1 MYAIPI
7 NNSESKWVLP
17 MVSLIGLAL
26 LLLFYFVVADAVK
39 AGELR
44 KQATAVHKTAILN
57 CSTLRD
63 VNNLKSCIKGLDTQV
78 SQGASALLAAK

>member
-1 MYAIPI
+1 
-7 NNSESKWVLP
+7 
-17 MVSLIGLAL
+17 MVSLIGVAL
-26 LLLFYFVVADAVK
+26 LLLFYSVVADAVR

-44 KQATAVHKTAILN
+44 KQADAVRKTAILN

-78 SQGASALLAAK
+78 SQDAFALLAVK